1 MTRNDL
7 SVIHVG
13 GPTLL
18 IDLEGVRLL
27 TDPTFDEPGEYRREG
42 ASTLVKLTPPAV
54 STDRLGHLD
63 AVLLSHDE
71 HADNLDDA
79 GRALLGHVPLVLTT
93 PEAAARLTASNDVL
107 PHKVHGLVTW
117 RTAEVAGSDGRAVK
131 VTGVPARHGPPG
143 CETMTGT
150 VTGFVL
156 EAAGLPTVYV
166 SGDNAA
172 LELVDEIADR
182 FAPVDV
188 AVIFAGKVSTP
199 LLDGADLTLS
209 SEAAAK
215 AARRLGASTVVG
227 VHTEGWAH
235 FTESPADLR
244 AAFADA
250 GLGDRLLVPDPGR
263 RHEVVSH

>member
-7 SVIHVG
+7 SVTHVG

-18 IDLEGVRLL
+18 IDLGGVRLL

-42 ASTLVKLTPPAV
+42 SSTLVKLTPPAV
-54 STDRLGHLD
+54 STDSLGHLD

-79 GRALLGHVPLVLTT
+79 GRALLGNVPLVLTT
-93 PEAAARLTASNDVL
+93 PEAETRLTASNDVL
-107 PHKVHGLVTW
+107 PHKVHGLANW
-117 RTAEVAGSDGRAVK
+117 RTAEITGSDGRTVK

-143 CETMTGT
+143 CEAITGT

-156 EAAGLPTVYV
+156 GAADLPTVYV

-188 AVIFAGKVSTP
+188 AVLFAGKVSTP

-209 SEAAAK
+209 SESAAK
-215 AARRLGASTVVG
+215 AARRLGAATVVG
-227 VHTEGWAH
+227 VHTEGWTH
-235 FTESPADLR
+235 FTEGPTDLR
-244 AAFADA
+244 AAFDTA
-250 GLGDRLLVPDPGR
+250 GIGDRLLVPDPGR
-263 RHEVVSH
+263 RHEVAAH